1 MLQAMSGC
9 TNQGTADHVPEQVT
23 EALCHNGFLQQQPSA
38 VPGTHSVVTGL
49 VLLLSQLL
57 LQELALVLHAVLMLQ
72 GHCWAL
78 AAGVLQLE

>member
-1 MLQAMSGC
+1 MSGY
-9 TNQGTADHVPEQVT
+9 TNQGTADHLSEQVT

-38 VPGTHSVVTGL
+38 MPGTQSAVAEL
-49 VLLLSQLL
+49 VPVLSQML
-57 LQELALVLHAVLMLQ
+57 LQELALVLLAVRVLQ